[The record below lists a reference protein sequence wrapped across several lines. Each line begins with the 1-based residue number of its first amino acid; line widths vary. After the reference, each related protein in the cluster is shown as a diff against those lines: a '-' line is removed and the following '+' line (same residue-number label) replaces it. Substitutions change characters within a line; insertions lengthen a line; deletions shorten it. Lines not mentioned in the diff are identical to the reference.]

1 MRNRLLENSPL
12 LKLAVFMMAGI
23 VVGHYVMVLTP
34 LQLLLLL
41 AVAVFLALMM
51 RRNGQLQSLAICV
64 CFAVLGWFLT
74 VWHKTSE
81 PVWPEEKVVY
91 EAVVTSRPIE
101 NPKTMA
107 IDVVLIGS
115 GHTLKCYLYKDGR
128 SKSLKIG
135 DGLKI
140 QSRIENGRTFVTSWD
155 WQRSHPTLSS
165 LSVLTRTR
173 LFFLKLRS
181 RLLERFD
188 VEDADDDAYA
198 VVAAMTLGDKS
209 ALTKELKDT
218 YAITGASHVLA
229 LSGLHLGIIY
239 MLLSFLTVGHR
250 WQTMTQI
257 FIVMS
262 VWLFVFLVG
271 MSSSVVRSAIMLSVY
286 ALLQLGYREKMSI
299 NTLAFTAIV
308 MLMANPLS
316 LFDVGFQMSF
326 MAVFFIL
333 LFMPL
338 FNELIA
344 QKNLMSHRVVKWFW
358 SIFAVSCAAQ
368 IGVAPLIA
376 YYFGRFSTYFLL
388 TNLIVLPAAMLILYL
403 SLVVLLIPSFA
414 YLLLYIV
421 SRLNAAL
428 IRIAS
433 MPYASIE
440 DLHPSIMQV
449 VMIYVIILAGYI
461 LMERLLRIKAL
472 PAGEC

>member
-1 MRNRLLENSPL
+1 
-12 LKLAVFMMAGI
+12 
-23 VVGHYVMVLTP
+23 
-34 LQLLLLL
+34 
-41 AVAVFLALMM
+41 
-51 RRNGQLQSLAICV
+51 
-64 CFAVLGWFLT
+64 
-74 VWHKTSE
+74 
-81 PVWPEEKVVY
+81 
-91 EAVVTSRPIE
+91 
-101 NPKTMA
+101 
-107 IDVVLIGS
+107 
-115 GHTLKCYLYKDGR
+115 
-128 SKSLKIG
+128 
-135 DGLKI
+135 
-140 QSRIENGRTFVTSWD
+140 
-155 WQRSHPTLSS
+155 
-165 LSVLTRTR
+165 
-173 LFFLKLRS
+173 
-181 RLLERFD
+181 
-188 VEDADDDAYA
+188 
-198 VVAAMTLGDKS
+198 
-209 ALTKELKDT
+209 
-218 YAITGASHVLA
+218 
-229 LSGLHLGIIY
+229 
-239 MLLSFLTVGHR
+239 
-250 WQTMTQI
+250 
-257 FIVMS
+257 
-262 VWLFVFLVG
+262 
-271 MSSSVVRSAIMLSVY
+271 
-286 ALLQLGYREKMSI
+286 MSI

-428 IRIAS
+428 IRIAT

>member
-1 MRNRLLENSPL
+1 
-12 LKLAVFMMAGI
+12 
-23 VVGHYVMVLTP
+23 
-34 LQLLLLL
+34 
-41 AVAVFLALMM
+41 
-51 RRNGQLQSLAICV
+51 
-64 CFAVLGWFLT
+64 
-74 VWHKTSE
+74 
-81 PVWPEEKVVY
+81 
-91 EAVVTSRPIE
+91 
-101 NPKTMA
+101 
-107 IDVVLIGS
+107 
-115 GHTLKCYLYKDGR
+115 
-128 SKSLKIG
+128 
-135 DGLKI
+135 
-140 QSRIENGRTFVTSWD
+140 
-155 WQRSHPTLSS
+155 
-165 LSVLTRTR
+165 LTRTR